1 MPVITRSG
9 GKVTAIWGG
18 AQIKDQHGKMQPL
31 HVGDL
36 VKTGDVIL
44 TTQNG
49 IVRLSDEADRVA
61 ALKPAQPSDTD
72 RVISGLNQ
80 GDLDVAPG
88 AGLVG
93 SDGGSLSEG
102 FRVGRIAEGV
112 TPASMGLPQYEE
124 STVDDLANQIRA
136 EVLPLGLVPLEPSP
150 PPPPPPP
157 PPPAPPPPPPPVG
170 EATVS
175 LSASQ
180 DYESDTAGYTFT
192 ATLSARSQGR
202 TTIVTDQGEITIEDG
217 QTSGSIT
224 VGVGSNPD
232 DVYVDPSSLIAKIT
246 SASGGNFGQINVG
259 TGSATAVIDDT
270 ITPVTTSLGTDPIP
284 QAPLVR
290 MAFARSFF
298 AEEAP
303 AETPASLSVN
313 TFAATETQSTVL
325 PTTLML
331 SATLSAPSQGDTTI
345 TTDVPDGRGGFRE
358 LIIAN
363 GEMSGS
369 IEIEIDITDD
379 VYIDGYTINITSA
392 SGGNFEF
399 IDTSSTSSTT
409 SITIPD
415 PITPAFVDLTGSRVD
430 ESADACYTF
439 TATLSDASEG
449 DTTVVL
455 EDGRGRLHTIT
466 IKDGDISGSVL
477 VDRGSNTEDVYV
489 DPSSLTATITS
500 ATGGNFE
507 DLEVRE
513 KSAMAIID
521 DTITPVT
528 TSLGTD
534 PIPQAPLV
542 RMAFARSFFVE
553 DAAPAQAP
561 FSLSAAPQSSVTVP
575 EGQDVFF
582 RLSATLSEPSQGET
596 TLVTNWVYPD
606 GSLGVITIGDGQT
619 SGFIEIEINP
629 PNDVYLDG
637 YSVDITVTEASG
649 GNFEQIN
656 LDTDSATTTI
666 TITDTIRPVT
676 VNLSHVDDLEGP
688 TAHYTFTAT
697 LLDDRDNPV
706 ASRGDTTVLL
716 KDSYGGEHTVIIG
729 NGKTSAS
736 ILLDNPPNGEDP
748 YLDESSLTAEIT
760 SATGGS
766 FEDLE
771 IGRGSDTAYIR
782 DTIDPTTV
790 TLESVILDGFGS
802 YTVTA
807 SIDHAPQTRL
817 VLQLSNGASVTFGIG
832 QVTAESTLVAIPTL
846 TVGNGSLAISVVS
859 SDGGGNFEELRTVGT
874 VTEPTTVTADGLRA
888 EYYGYNDLG
897 AFNAGMLKPGFQAHT
912 DDTVNGNPV
921 AGWERPK
928 GNLTWAENVENII
941 SGRSSPTDGT
951 HQPDAT
957 FLAQSINFGLR
968 GPLPPYDPVSGKIGN
983 LTPWN
988 TYDASGY
995 LTVTTSLGTN
1005 SAVAPDTAI
1014 SQGNL
1019 YKFVGASGTELT
1031 ATHGGLTTDPA
1042 SGLGLT
1048 TDAAIRF
1055 SGQAY
1060 FEAGLYDIRVFADDG
1075 FRLRLDGQ
1083 TVVQFDNIQQPTTR
1097 VFEGVG
1103 LEGGLTPFELL
1114 YWDQALNALLRV
1126 ELKAHGAADSAYQ
1139 VLGSSAVPLFSDAGL
1154 QLTDLQDLVPGATAG
1169 TFIVRTGLE
1178 LDGNDS
1184 ANSLLGTAARD
1195 ALMGF
1200 GGDDDLKGGAG
1211 NDRIDGGQG
1220 DDNLTGGTGGDV
1232 FAWSFGDE
1240 GTTQAPAHDV
1250 ISDFDNT
1257 SYAGD
1262 VLDLRD
1268 LLDGRSHAAN
1278 ATTVPTGINGD
1289 TKVTINTD
1297 AGNLADYL
1305 HFTKVGSDTVIEI
1318 SSEGK
1323 FTAGSHAAVD
1333 QVITLAGV
1341 NLVGSFTN
1349 DNQVINDLLARGK
1362 LLADVPHA

>member
-1 MPVITRSG
+1 
-9 GKVTAIWGG
+9 
-18 AQIKDQHGKMQPL
+18 
-31 HVGDL
+31 
-36 VKTGDVIL
+36 
-44 TTQNG
+44 
-49 IVRLSDEADRVA
+49 
-61 ALKPAQPSDTD
+61 
-72 RVISGLNQ
+72 
-80 GDLDVAPG
+80 
-88 AGLVG
+88 
-93 SDGGSLSEG
+93 
-102 FRVGRIAEGV
+102 
-112 TPASMGLPQYEE
+112 
-124 STVDDLANQIRA
+124 
-136 EVLPLGLVPLEPSP
+136 
-150 PPPPPPP
+150 
-157 PPPAPPPPPPPVG
+157 
-170 EATVS
+170 
-175 LSASQ
+175 
-180 DYESDTAGYTFT
+180 
-192 ATLSARSQGR
+192 
-202 TTIVTDQGEITIEDG
+202 
-217 QTSGSIT
+217 
-224 VGVGSNPD
+224 
-232 DVYVDPSSLIAKIT
+232 
-246 SASGGNFGQINVG
+246 
-259 TGSATAVIDDT
+259 
-270 ITPVTTSLGTDPIP
+270 
-284 QAPLVR
+284 
-290 MAFARSFF
+290 
-298 AEEAP
+298 
-303 AETPASLSVN
+303 
-313 TFAATETQSTVL
+313 
-325 PTTLML
+325 
-331 SATLSAPSQGDTTI
+331 
-345 TTDVPDGRGGFRE
+345 
-358 LIIAN
+358 
-363 GEMSGS
+363 
-369 IEIEIDITDD
+369 
-379 VYIDGYTINITSA
+379 
-392 SGGNFEF
+392 
-399 IDTSSTSSTT
+399 
-409 SITIPD
+409 
-415 PITPAFVDLTGSRVD
+415 
-430 ESADACYTF
+430 
-439 TATLSDASEG
+439 
-449 DTTVVL
+449 
-455 EDGRGRLHTIT
+455 
-466 IKDGDISGSVL
+466 
-477 VDRGSNTEDVYV
+477 
-489 DPSSLTATITS
+489 
-500 ATGGNFE
+500 
-507 DLEVRE
+507 
-513 KSAMAIID
+513 
-521 DTITPVT
+521 
-528 TSLGTD
+528 
-534 PIPQAPLV
+534 
-542 RMAFARSFFVE
+542 MAFARSFFVE

-637 YSVDITVTEASG
+637 YSVNIKVTDAIG

-656 LDTDSATTTI
+656 RDTDSATTTI
-666 TITDTIRPVT
+666 TIKDSFDPVT
-676 VNLSHVDDLEGP
+676 VRLTATESVTEGG
-688 TAHYTFTAT
+688 YIVYTAT
-697 LLDDRDNPV
+697 LENNASLPDLVTDSPLVITLDN
-706 ASRGDTTVLL
+706 GTTITIPEGF
-716 KDSYGGEHTVIIG
+716 D
-729 NGKTSAS
+729 SAS
-736 ILLDNPPNGEDP
+736 SDPVPVRADDYYVQGTDTVTATITGTNGGDFERLDYVTFG
-748 YLDESSLTAEIT
+748 
-760 SATGGS
+760 SASTLVN
-766 FEDLE
+766 DD
-771 IGRGSDTAYIR
+771 SDT
-782 DTIDPTTV
+782 TTV
-790 TLESVILDGFGS
+790 TLESVILDGSGN

-807 SIDHAPQTRL
+807 SIDNAPQNTQL
-817 VLQLSNGASVTFGIG
+817 VLQLSNGASLTFGVG
-832 QVTAESTLVAIPTL
+832 QTTAESTAVAIQTL
-846 TVGNGSLAISVVS
+846 TADNGSLAISVVS
-859 SDGGGNFEELRTVGT
+859 SDRGGNFEELRTVGT

-1268 LLDGRSHAAN
+1268 LLDGGSHAAN

-1341 NLVGSFTN
+1341 NLVGSFLN